1 MIDIDTIQFYRR
13 SPITIN
19 SIEITVYGKE
29 RFFVG
34 EVMAIS
40 SSSNCVFDVDDGL
53 YSAIRNASV
62 VALDD
67 SSCRV

>member
-1 MIDIDTIQFYRR
+1 VIDIDAIQFYRR
-13 SPITIN
+13 SPITVN
-19 SIEITVYGKE
+19 SIEIAVYGKE

-34 EVMAIS
+34 EIMAIS

-53 YSAIRNASV
+53 NSAVWNASV
-62 VALDD
+62 VALDN

>member
-1 MIDIDTIQFYRR
+1 MIDIDTVQFYRIR
-13 SPITIN
+13 PIAIN
-19 SIEITVYGKE
+19 SIEITVHGKE

-34 EVMAIS
+34 EIMAIS

-53 YSAIRNASV
+53 NSTIWNASV
-62 VALDD
+62 VALDN